1 MLGVEKNN
9 NIGAYSRNESH
20 RKSFK
25 KTTTECNHYLNRPK
39 KRFWK
44 ISPLMKS
51 ISSTLS
57 LHTR

>member
-1 MLGVEKNN
+1 MLSIEKNN

-25 KTTTECNHYLNRPK
+25 KTTTECNHYLNRSK

-51 ISSTLS
+51 ISSTL
-57 LHTR
+57 